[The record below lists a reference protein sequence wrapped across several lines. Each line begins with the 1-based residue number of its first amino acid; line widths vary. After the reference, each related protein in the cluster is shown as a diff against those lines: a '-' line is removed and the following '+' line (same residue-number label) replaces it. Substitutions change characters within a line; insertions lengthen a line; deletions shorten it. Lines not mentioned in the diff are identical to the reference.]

1 MSILLSPFELI
12 GRGGASSVSG
22 ALLLAAECLIALLFI
37 LAVRR
42 LAIFAGAKKERV
54 TGRVMR
60 KWVIPEHREWQGK
73 AYVTVPATNA
83 LEIVVEN
90 QSMQFSP
97 VPWKYDRVHEG
108 DDVDVALQRGRFGN
122 EIRILDIGPF

>member
-1 MSILLSPFELI
+1 M
-12 GRGGASSVSG
+12 SG
-22 ALLLAAECLIALLFI
+22 ALLAVTVCLVLLGVAF
-37 LAVRR
+37 LLR
-42 LAIFAGAKKERV
+42 LSVFAGTKQHRSK
-54 TGRVMR
+54 GRIMR

-73 AYVTVPATNA
+73 AYVTVQAKNT

-90 QSMQFSP
+90 HSLQFPP

-108 DDVDVALQRGRFGN
+108 DDVDVALQRGRFGS

>member
-1 MSILLSPFELI
+1 MNILSSPIELI

-22 ALLLAAECLIALLFI
+22 ALLLAVEFLIALLFI

-42 LAIFAGAKKERV
+42 LAIFSGAKKERV
-54 TGRVMR
+54 TGRVTR
-60 KWVIPEHREWQGK
+60 KWVIPEHHEWQGK

-90 QSMQFSP
+90 HSLQFSP
-97 VPWKYDRVHEG
+97 PPWKYDRVHEG
-108 DDVDVALQRGRFGN
+108 DDVDVTLQRGRFGN
-122 EIRILDIGPF
+122 EMRILEIGPF

>member
-1 MSILLSPFELI
+1 MS
-12 GRGGASSVSG
+12 GV
-22 ALLLAAECLIALLFI
+22 LLLAAECLLVLLVI

-54 TGRVMR
+54 TGRIMR

-73 AYVTVPATNA
+73 AYVTVPAKNT
-83 LEIVVEN
+83 LEIVVE
-90 QSMQFSP
+90 SHSLQFSP

-108 DDVDVALQRGRFGN
+108 DDVDVALQRGRFGS
-122 EIRILDIGPF
+122 EIRILDIAPF